1 MCLSVKAGMSDDV
14 GSHLSVVPIMHCW
27 KWGGGGRLL
36 REVWPLLISHKTA
49 INAEART
56 YNAHLLMKKIANI
69 ISQG

>member
-1 MCLSVKAGMSDDV
+1 MCLPVNTGLSYDV

-27 KWGGGGRLL
+27 KCGVCVLK
-36 REVWPLLISHKTA
+36 EVWPLLISHKNA

-56 YNAHLLMKKIANI
+56 YNAHLLMKKIAKI